1 MRRAFAEASGGV
13 ARLKPGRKASATSK
27 CRRPRGDTDE
37 RPARGDTRLYKTQS
51 ELDCLGI
58 DAEYLREN
66 GMDLFHLGALG
77 RLMRCVLSLHPSL
90 SWKLTPSSRLRLY
103 PRLDPARPQDIAE
116 SIAAETIQILRA
128 LVAQFTRG
136 LVRRVI
142 VLRELAFALCAHTK
156 V

>member
-37 RPARGDTRLYKTQS
+37 RPARGDTRPYKIQS
-51 ELDCLGI
+51 ELECLGI
-58 DAEYLREN
+58 DAEYLRAN

-77 RLMRCVLSLHPSL
+77 SLMRCVLSLHPSL

-103 PRLDPARPQDIAE
+103 ARLDPARPQDVAE
-116 SIAAETIQILRA
+116 CIAAETIRMLRR
-128 LVAQFTRG
+128 LVGQFTRG

-142 VLRELAFALCAHTK
+142 ALRA
-156 V
+156 